1 MDLEKIYHRSELVL
15 GKQTMEKIKE
25 SKICI
30 CGIGGVGSYVLE
42 ALARTGIGEITVIDK
57 DDVDITN
64 VNRQIIATVN
74 NVGKSKVDEAVK
86 RINSINP
93 TIHINGIKE
102 YIDESNIDKLITK
115 DLDYV
120 IDAIDSVDSKIAIIK
135 RCKEIGVKVISCMG
149 TANKIDP
156 LKLTVTDIAKTEMCP
171 LAKVV
176 RKKLKEMNITKVKV
190 VYSTEP
196 AIKNN
201 EGVLGS
207 VSYVPSVAGLLIAS
221 EVVKDISK
229 ELV

>member
-42 ALARTGIGEITVIDK
+42 ALARIGIGEITVIDK

-64 VNRQIIATVN
+64 VNRQIIATVD

-93 TIHINGIKE
+93 AIHINGIKE
-102 YIDESNIDKLITK
+102 YIDESNIDKLITR

>member
-1 MDLEKIYHRSELVL
+1 MDLEKIYHRTELVL
-15 GKQTMEKIKE
+15 GKQVIKKIKE
-25 SKICI
+25 SKVCI

-64 VNRQIIATVN
+64 VNRQIIATVD

-221 EVVKDISK
+221 EVIKDISK